1 MSTAEFN
8 QKMMQF
14 QSERESY
21 VKELQRKDEEI
32 SYLNSQISALREQAN
47 REVIQA
53 RSESDQLATMLADK
67 LD

>member
-1 MSTAEFN
+1 
-8 QKMMQF
+8 MMQF

-47 REVIQA
+47 REVIQT